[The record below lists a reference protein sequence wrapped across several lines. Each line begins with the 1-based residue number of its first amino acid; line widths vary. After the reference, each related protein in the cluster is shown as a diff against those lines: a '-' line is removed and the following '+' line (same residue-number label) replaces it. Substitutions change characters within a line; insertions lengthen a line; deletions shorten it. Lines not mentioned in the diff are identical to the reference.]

1 MSFLIRLNVWL
12 TSVTSWVAIAALIA
26 LMVLVTADA
35 VARQVFN
42 ERIPFT
48 SVVVAN
54 YMMVAIAFLP
64 LGLAEMQDRNISVD
78 LVFSN
83 LSKSLQRP
91 LALLIHLAAGIT
103 ASGLAWKMWTEAMRR
118 MQSGTVAVENGIA
131 LPTWQGY
138 FLLPAGFALLA
149 CVYGLRVIL
158 GIAGAPEAHKP
169 LTVSDSGETRTGAEE

>member
-12 TSVTSWVAIAALIA
+12 TSLTSWIAVAALIA
-26 LMVLVTADA
+26 MMVLVTADA
-35 VARQVFN
+35 VARQIFN

-48 SVVVAN
+48 SVLVAN

-78 LVFSN
+78 LVFSH
-83 LSKSLQRP
+83 LSKALQR
-91 LALLIHLAAGIT
+91 LIAILIHLAAGIT

-131 LPTWQGY
+131 LQTWQGY

-149 CVYGLRVIL
+149 FVYGLRMIL
-158 GIAGAPEAHKP
+158 GVLGAPEAQKP
-169 LTVSDSGETRTGAEE
+169 LPDGAQTRTGGNKE